1 LIAKHLA
8 LEKTRHDLT
17 DKELEVIDLTSKI
30 ELYEDTL
37 TSLGVKVDQLD
48 GIIDAED
55 ALNISHIKEKLA
67 ENDAVWRTRLEAAV
81 KDLKRFDS
89 GSCDTANNSAQ
100 SALESIKIE
109 LQQSRRATD
118 ENAKATSAAE
128 TESAQIS
135 VKLQAEIAGLKRVE
149 TGLRA
154 QIEVSDEAYNT
165 QTLLTVGIGEGHS
178 AEDRWR
184 EVCRGDSARERGE

>member
-1 LIAKHLA
+1 LKAKHLA

-67 ENDAVWRTRLEAAV
+67 EKDAVRRTRLEAAV
-81 KDLKRFDS
+81 KDLKR
-89 GSCDTANNSAQ
+89 
-100 SALESIKIE
+100 
-109 LQQSRRATD
+109 
-118 ENAKATSAAE
+118 
-128 TESAQIS
+128 
-135 VKLQAEIAGLKRVE
+135 
-149 TGLRA
+149 
-154 QIEVSDEAYNT
+154 
-165 QTLLTVGIGEGHS
+165 
-178 AEDRWR
+178 
-184 EVCRGDSARERGE
+184 